1 MSRSPGRRPL
11 RVALLGATGSIGR
24 QALDVID
31 RYPDRFQ
38 VFGLLSGRRDA
49 GRPARHVLRA
59 EEPDCERRVLE
70 MVTDPDCDLVLVA
83 IPGARVLAPT
93 LAALEA
99 GKDLAIAT
107 KEVLVMAG
115 ELVMAAAGRPG
126 AIRPVDSEHSAI
138 WQCLWGESPDSVS
151 RLLLTA
157 SGGPFWRRPD
167 VDLARVT
174 VAEALD
180 HPSWSMG
187 PKITV
192 DSATLMNKGLELI
205 EARYLF
211 GVPQER
217 IEVMIHPKS
226 VIHSMV
232 EFVDG
237 SAKAQLGHPDMRL
250 PIALGLSYPE
260 RLPGAVPPT
269 RFHEEGSLELHALDQ
284 VRFPSVRICREA
296 VARGAPY
303 PAVLNAA
310 NEEAVAAF
318 LAGRIRFADIVAL
331 VESALGACAGGGG
344 SLAEL
349 LEADGR
355 ARAHVLARIGKV
367 KA

>member
-1 MSRSPGRRPL
+1 VTAAIHRPPL
-11 RVALLGATGSIGR
+11 RVAILGATGSIGR

-31 RYPDRFQ
+31 RYPDRFE
-38 VFGLLSGRRDA
+38 VFGLLSGRRPP
-49 GRPARHVLRA
+49 GRPARHVLQA
-59 EEPDCERRVLE
+59 GDPDCERRVLE

-83 IPGARVLAPT
+83 IPGSRVLAPT
-93 LAALEA
+93 LAALAA
-99 GKDLAIAT
+99 GKRLAIAT

-115 ELVMAAAGRPG
+115 ELVMAAAREPDT
-126 AIRPVDSEHSAI
+126 IRPVDSEHSAI
-138 WQCLWGESPDSVS
+138 WQCLWGESPASVS
-151 RLLLTA
+151 RLILTA

-167 VDLARVT
+167 LDLTRVT
-174 VAEALD
+174 VDEALN
-180 HPSWSMG
+180 HPRWSMG

-217 IEVMIHPKS
+217 IEVMVHPQS

-237 SAKAQLGHPDMRL
+237 STKAQLGHPDMRL
-250 PIALGLSYPE
+250 PIALGLAYPE

-269 RFHEEGSLELHALDQ
+269 RFHEEDSLELHQLDQ

-318 LAGRIRFADIVAL
+318 LAGGICFADIVPL
-331 VESALGACAGGGG
+331 VESALGAAEG
-344 SLAEL
+344 SGKTLEEL
-349 LEADGR
+349 LEADAA
-355 ARAHVLARIGKV
+355 ARVHVQARIGKV
-367 KA
+367 RA